1 MLVITPIPAL
11 HDNYIWLILHPD
23 SQHVLVVDPG
33 EAGPVIEHLQENH
46 YKLSGILLTHHHWD
60 HTDGVPALLHHTSVP
75 VYGPASIE
83 GVTHPVC
90 ENDLVQFEN
99 PSCQFKVLEI
109 PGHTLDHIAYVG
121 ENLIFCGDT
130 LFTGGC
136 GRVFEGTADQ
146 MFRSL
151 SKLATLP
158 PEYAVY
164 CAHEYTEANL
174 RFAKMIEPNN
184 TALLK
189 RIESVTKMRSKEE
202 PTVPAPLSL
211 ELATNPF
218 LRCDQAAVIQAASQ
232 HAQKELST
240 PVTVFTEIRG
250 WKSSL

>member
-1 MLVITPIPAL
+1 
-11 HDNYIWLILHPD
+11 
-23 SQHVLVVDPG
+23 VLVV

-60 HTDGVPALLHHTSVP
+60 HTGGVPALLHHRPVP

-99 PSCQFKVLEI
+99 PNCQFKVLEI

-146 MFRSL
+146 MLRSL
-151 SKLATLP
+151 NKLAVLP
-158 PEYAVY
+158 PQNAVY

-184 TALLK
+184 EALLK
-189 RIESVTKMRSKEE
+189 RIETVDVMRSRGQ

-218 LRCDQAAVIQAASQ
+218 LRCDQDAVITTASGY
-232 HAQKELST
+232 AGKKLID
-240 PVTVFTEIRG
+240 PVAVFTEIRR
-250 WKSSL
+250 WKSKL